1 MARAKRTIARREAA
15 KEAARGT
22 DRTVATNRRA
32 RHEYEILDR
41 IECGIVLQG
50 SEVKSLR
57 EGTAQIA
64 DSYARVDDGELWLL
78 ATHIPPWKTGVGFS
92 AHDPDRRRKLL
103 VHRRQVDELLG
114 RTRAQPLTLI
124 PLPRGRSSTTAARTS
139 PSATPSATW
148 PAPYEVPSA
157 EASDSSRTC
166 EPCDEAA
173 RLSPPPRGR
182 GEGSPEGLDDEA
194 TR

>member
-1 MARAKRTIARREAA
+1 MARAKRIIARREAA
-15 KEAARGT
+15 REAARGQ

-32 RHEYEILDR
+32 RHEFEILDR
-41 IECGIVLQG
+41 VECGIVLQG

-64 DSYARVDDGELWLL
+64 DGYARVDDGELWLYQ
-78 ATHIPPWKTGVGFS
+78 THVPPWRTGVGFS

-124 PLPRGRSSTTAARTS
+124 PLRLYFQDGKVKVELAVAKGRKLYDRRQELQKRDAERDMARAARG
-139 PSATPSATW
+139 
-148 PAPYEVPSA
+148 A
-157 EASDSSRTC
+157 ERLGSR
-166 EPCDEAA
+166 D
-173 RLSPPPRGR
+173 
-182 GEGSPEGLDDEA
+182 
-194 TR
+194 